1 MEIVSLVSYKPR
13 LLHVV
18 SLVCGS
24 VESLHSLLFQ
34 NIFSYMSYI
43 ELLFVLYKVA
53 RPLLTFCEQSTPM
66 NPAGQIQV
74 PLIVSQSPPFKHL
87 QKFFDI
93 NQLYLINKNDLIR
106 DIEECSTYIIDDIM
120 FLLYFII
127 INKPLVISFQVLS
140 NKIIIFTTPHQDNA
154 KQHIF

>member
-1 MEIVSLVSYKPR
+1 MIKSCANKRRCKDGNSVISIIQAQITTCSIISLWKCRKSTVTFVSKYFFLY
-13 LLHVV
+13 
-18 SLVCGS
+18 
-24 VESLHSLLFQ
+24 
-34 NIFSYMSYI
+34 
-43 ELLFVLYKVA
+43 VLYRTSIRTIQSS

-120 FLLYFII
+120 LTRFHHY
-127 INKPLVISFQVLS
+127 Q
-140 NKIIIFTTPHQDNA
+140 
-154 KQHIF
+154 

>member
-1 MEIVSLVSYKPR
+1 MIKSCAYKRRCKDGNSVISIIQAQITTCSIISLWKCRKSTVTFVSKY
-13 LLHVV
+13 
-18 SLVCGS
+18 
-24 VESLHSLLFQ
+24 
-34 NIFSYMSYI
+34 FSYMSYI

-93 NQLYLINKNDLIR
+93 NQLYLINRNDLIR
-106 DIEECSTYIIDDIM
+106 AIEGCSTYIIDDIM
-120 FLLYFII
+120 LTRFHHY
-127 INKPLVISFQVLS
+127 Q
-140 NKIIIFTTPHQDNA
+140 
-154 KQHIF
+154 

>member
-1 MEIVSLVSYKPR
+1 MIKSCANKRRCKDGNSVISILQAQITTCSIISLWKCRKSTVTFVSKYFFLY
-13 LLHVV
+13 
-18 SLVCGS
+18 
-24 VESLHSLLFQ
+24 
-34 NIFSYMSYI
+34 
-43 ELLFVLYKVA
+43 VLYRTSIRTIQSS

-120 FLLYFII
+120 LTRFHHY
-127 INKPLVISFQVLS
+127 Q
-140 NKIIIFTTPHQDNA
+140 
-154 KQHIF
+154 